1 MTARTSANGLHTPKW
16 SILNNRFLTRTMTV
30 WTSIDTRSWFTTS
43 TMTVI
48 TFFMTMHFYFHRF
61 TKGCIFKG
69 NINIFAQVIA
79 FLRALLLASTTKHA
93 SKNVAKDITKSA
105 SLTTETSKASLET
118 TGASAASLF
127 EGVVA
132 ELVILSFFSFVRQYF
147 VSFVRFFKL
156 CFCFL
161 RIIFIYIWMV
171 LACLFTEGLFDFIL
185 RGIFANP

>member
-1 MTARTSANGLHTPKW
+1 
-16 SILNNRFLTRTMTV
+16 MTV

-69 NINIFAQVIA
+69 NINIFAQIIT
-79 FLRALLLASTTKHA
+79 FLRSLLLATTAKHA
-93 SKNVAKDITKSA
+93 TKNIAKDITKAS
-105 SLTTETSKASLET
+105 SLTTETAKATLET

-132 ELVILSFFSFVRQYF
+132 ELVILSFFSFIRQYF
-147 VSFVRFFKL
+147 VSFVSFFKL
-156 CFCFL
+156 CFRFL
-161 RIIFIYIWMV
+161 WIIFIYIWMV

-185 RGIFANP
+185 RGIFTDP

>member
-1 MTARTSANGLHTPKW
+1 
-16 SILNNRFLTRTMTV
+16 MTV

-48 TFFMTMHFYFHRF
+48 TFFRTMHFDFHGL

-69 NINIFAQVIA
+69 NIDIFTQVIT

-93 SKNVAKDITKSA
+93 TKNIAKDITKAS
-105 SLTTETSKASLET
+105 SLTTKTAKAALET
-118 TGASAASLF
+118 TGTSAASLF

-147 VSFVRFFKL
+147 VSFVRFIKL
-156 CFCFL
+156 RFCFL
-161 RIIFIYIWMV
+161 WIVFIYVRMV
-171 LACLFTEGLFDFIL
+171 LACLFTEGLFNFIL
-185 RGIFANP
+185 RGVFTDP